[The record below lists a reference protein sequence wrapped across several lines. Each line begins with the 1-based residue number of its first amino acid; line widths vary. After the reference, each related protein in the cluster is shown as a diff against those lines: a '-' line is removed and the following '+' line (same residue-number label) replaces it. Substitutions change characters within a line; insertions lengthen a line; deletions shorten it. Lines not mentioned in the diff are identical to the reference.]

1 MDPSEEAARPRR
13 TDAYA
18 TWAAALAA
26 GLALAALQLSFGGLY
41 DLDSYFHARAA
52 LDLVENGVRTELP
65 QAAFSTW
72 ASAYSDKDFL
82 YHALI
87 APFLSEDDL
96 DASGKRAV
104 IAIDFLLCF
113 SIAFSVRSLRI
124 RFGAVWVLLL
134 IGVSA
139 YFVGRLTPLRP
150 HPLGLAF
157 VAIEI
162 ALLLRDRWPALLV
175 VSALHTIA
183 HSSFPLVAGLFGV
196 RLLVA
201 LLQGAKVPWKTG
213 AAIAA
218 GIGIASL
225 AHPYFPHNVEIAYL
239 IARILGNLWGTG
251 AEIPTAAFGSELR
264 PMAVRTFLL
273 AAPGWL
279 PALLALLLTLA
290 ARGFRRWPA
299 RDLFLTLWTIAT
311 LAAAFASKRF
321 LDMFILAAILT
332 AGALWTTLAD
342 GRSLRELLR
351 RHPIVAGG
359 SNLAIAAC
367 LLAGLWNVWS
377 ELPGRHAA
385 QTYGSAFEPM
395 IGQLD
400 ELAAPDDVV
409 YHPSWREFSVLYAFR
424 PEGRYISGLDPIF
437 LHQFDPELFQ
447 KNWLLSRG
455 RSRRPYRVLATDFG
469 ARWVFVTTE
478 KRFVAFRR
486 LMARTP
492 GFRRVRQGDLAEI
505 WEVAAPPD
513 RKVGPQP

>member
-1 MDPSEEAARPRR
+1 M
-13 TDAYA
+13 
-18 TWAAALAA
+18 
-26 GLALAALQLSFGGLY
+26 ALAALQLSFGGLY

-52 LDLVENGVRTELP
+52 LDLLESGVRTELP

-72 ASAYSDKDFL
+72 SSAYGDKDFL
-82 YHALI
+82 FHALI

-104 IAIDFLLCF
+104 IAMNFLLCF

-124 RFGAVWVLLL
+124 RFGAVWVLLVV
-134 IGVSA
+134 GVSA

-196 RLLVA
+196 RFLVA
-201 LLQGAKVPWKTG
+201 RLQRERVPWKSG

-218 GIGIASL
+218 GIAIASL
-225 AHPYFPHNVEIAYL
+225 GHPYFPHNIEIAYS
-239 IARILGNLWGTG
+239 IARILGSLWGAG
-251 AEIPTAAFGSELR
+251 ADIPTAAFGSELR
-264 PMAVRTFLL
+264 PMALRTFLL
-273 AAPGWL
+273 SAPGWL
-279 PALLALLLTLA
+279 PALVALLVTLA

-299 RDLFLTLWTIAT
+299 RDLFLTLWTTAT
-311 LAAAFASKRF
+311 LAAAIASKRF

-351 RHPIVAGG
+351 TRPVVAGA
-359 SNLAIAAC
+359 SSLVVAAC
-367 LLAGLWNVWS
+367 LLTGLWSVWS
-377 ELPGRHAA
+377 DLPDRYAA
-385 QTYGSAFEPM
+385 QAYGSAFEPM
-395 IGQLD
+395 IEQLD
-400 ELAAPDDVV
+400 ELAEPGDVV

-424 PEGRYISGLDPIF
+424 PEGRYIAGLDPIF

-447 KNWLLSRG
+447 KSWLLSRG
-455 RSRRPYRVLATDFG
+455 RSRRPHHVVATDFG

-492 GFRRVRQGDLAEI
+492 GFRRVRQSDLAEI
-505 WEVAAPPD
+505 WEVAAAPGGE
-513 RKVGPQP
+513 VVPQP